1 MLKCR
6 SLQSL
11 EVLVGDRILDVQQI
25 KEIVAVAPKLSAIG
39 LECCKSMIS
48 EMMPILAEA
57 VSITKLTIWLDEY
70 SPDPPPISCLIC
82 NTWAKHG
89 YRPQNLSVVYFANCP
104 TYLYRNFSNELP
116 PCTAPHTAVL
126 REYSRNTMP
135 LDIFPVPPLVEYHFG
150 GGTSSMSMSRTTFPG
165 RPNIVLDLANISDT
179 TCVSAI
185 RPQAANLDQNTHC
198 YIVKP
203 FHEVAGSI
211 VNLDLSTADDLL
223 PAHLTVVSEM
233 CCSLQQLVLLWC
245 TRCLT
250 SLEGLRNVAMKC
262 PLKGLS
268 LEGIEAKYVP
278 CTMELW
284 TIISSMEKLT
294 HLMIESCLLVQS
306 FESTTE
312 GALIKIPQYLKCLQ
326 IYICCACSDDHLKVI
341 ADLPHL
347 TYLKIFGL
355 RPSTKPYRFLV
366 EVFKNCP
373 SLKCVDLEV
382 SYGAKVDF
390 PEDPDAYA
398 SLEQLVLFFSKDVEQ
413 HVSEACMNALVLA
426 KHLTKLHLMSEKS
439 GIAKGLVSRL
449 KSRHFDRC
457 TITTDWPQ
465 ENHYITNHDYHFSV
479 TI

>member
-1 MLKCR
+1 M
-6 SLQSL
+6 
-11 EVLVGDRILDVQQI
+11 LDVQQI

-39 LECCKSMIS
+39 LECCESMIS
-48 EMMPILAEA
+48 DMMPILAEA
-57 VSITKLTIWLDEY
+57 VSITKLTIWLVEY

-185 RPQAANLDQNTHC
+185 RPLAACLDQNTHC
-198 YIVKP
+198 YIVKS
-203 FHEVAGSI
+203 FREVAGSI
-211 VNLDLSTADDLL
+211 VNLDLSMTDDLL

-233 CCSLQQLVLLWC
+233 CCSLQQLVLDEC

-250 SLEGLRNVAMKC
+250 SLEGLRSVAMKC

-268 LEGIEAKYVP
+268 LEGIKAKNVP

-294 HLMIESCLLVQS
+294 HLMIYSCLLVQS
-306 FESTTE
+306 FKSTTAPDTILPLSRLPKRTRLFHE

-326 IYICCACSDDHLKVI
+326 ICICCACSDDHLKVI

-347 TYLKIFGL
+347 KYLSIFGL
-355 RPSTKPYRFLV
+355 RPGTKPYRFLV

-373 SLKCVDLEV
+373 SLKGVCF
-382 SYGAKVDF
+382 YGAKVDF
-390 PEDPDAYA
+390 PLDSDAYG
-398 SLEQLVLFFSKDVEQ
+398 SLEQLVLFFSEDVEL
-413 HVSEACMNALVLA
+413 HVSVACMNALVLA
-426 KHLTKLHLMSEKS
+426 KRLTKLHLIISDKS
-439 GIAKGLVSRL
+439 GIA
-449 KSRHFDRC
+449 
-457 TITTDWPQ
+457 
-465 ENHYITNHDYHFSV
+465 
-479 TI
+479 